1 MFINNNLNLNF
12 QIQQLLLSNKFQ
24 KVFTQ
29 EQKSFPIEHPSISDP
44 KYKTELCQKF
54 ADTGKC
60 PYGSKCRFAHGK
72 KELISKT
79 QNSNYKKKPC
89 KTFTESGFCPY
100 GSRCSFKH
108 DERSLK
114 EIKLPFYYVNLFF
127 KNKIDTNHKRLTI
140 FESITNCK
148 QEQTPFIHSSS
159 TSTSTISNEDSG
171 DEESYAKKMKIL
183 NFCEEALN
191 DNN

>member
-1 MFINNNLNLNF
+1 MEKLNSEEFFFVLNRLYNNIPCGLVWYTPEIESKIRFINEIGF
-12 QIQQLLLSNKFQ
+12 SLLGYS
-24 KVFTQ
+24 
-29 EQKSFPIEHPSISDP
+29 S
-44 KYKTELCQKF
+44 
-54 ADTGKC
+54 
-60 PYGSKCRFAHGK
+60 K

>member
-1 MFINNNLNLNF
+1 M
-12 QIQQLLLSNKFQ
+12 
-24 KVFTQ
+24 
-29 EQKSFPIEHPSISDP
+29 
-44 KYKTELCQKF
+44 
-54 ADTGKC
+54 
-60 PYGSKCRFAHGK
+60 
-72 KELISKT
+72 
-79 QNSNYKKKPC
+79 
-89 KTFTESGFCPY
+89 
-100 GSRCSFKH
+100 
-108 DERSLK
+108 
-114 EIKLPFYYVNLFF
+114 NLFF